1 MEQMT
6 KSNRLI
12 ERVQRRLALAVWG
25 RALFQSFVCSAG
37 LYLVVMLFSRFTGYL
52 TDWFTLESASVVALG
67 TLILS
72 VILFRKPDREQ
83 AARLIDRKQGTKDLF
98 LTVIMLEQAV
108 GNYKPLVAQ
117 DAERQAERIVPSRI
131 VEFAWGKRLSWSCLA
146 TVILFVTL
154 EFAPQFDPFG
164 KVQAAEIEQEKA
176 DEFAKDKKATQAR
189 LAELKNKDNGENDSE
204 SEEVKQAV
212 ENLKSDFRKMA
223 PGKKQENAKTLAG
236 HQKSL
241 GGKWRKLAEENMKS
255 LIMKADQSQ
264 KFGGMSKNEGMKK
277 WSKELQ
283 EGSTQSLTKEMDEL
297 KDQLQRL
304 MKEKDPVKREQL
316 KNEIQKKMKEMESFA
331 REQTSSKAMSAALK
345 RAMKQ
350 MQMAQSK
357 GISPEEAFKEAMQS
371 MDLAKMELKEVTQS
385 AKDLKKLEEALKVLQ
400 MAKKAN
406 DKSGLDGE
414 ACENCLSLEDY
425 EELYAQM
432 MGEMAG
438 QGQGTGN
445 EGQGGG
451 GKVDED
457 DDVDTGFKTEKSKSA
472 IIAGKVLLSFKSKG
486 LSDSGEAKKEY
497 NKLFT
502 DLKQG
507 MSEAIMQE
515 QIPPG
520 YHDGIKRYFNSLEK
534 KSEENAPRK

>member
-25 RALFQSFVCSAG
+25 RALFVSFVISAS
-37 LYLVVMLFSRFTGYL
+37 LYLALMLFSRLTGYW
-52 TDWFTLESASVVALG
+52 TGWFPLESISSVAIG
-67 TLILS
+67 TLVLS
-72 VILFRKPDREQ
+72 AILFRRPDREQ
-83 AARLIDRKQGTKDLF
+83 AARLIDQRQGTKDLF
-98 LTVIMLEQAV
+98 LTVTMLEQAV

-117 DAERQAERIVPSRI
+117 DAEKQAQKIKPAQV
-131 VEFAWGKRLSWSCLA
+131 VEFAWAKRVGWVCASTL
-146 TVILFVTL
+146 VLFLTL
-154 EFAPQFDPFG
+154 QYAPQLDPFG
-164 KVQAAEIEQEKA
+164 EVQAAEIEQEKVK
-176 DEFAKDKKATQAR
+176 EFQKEKKATKAR
-189 LAELKNKDNGENDSE
+189 MAELKNKDNGAGDEE
-204 SEEVKQAV
+204 SKDVKLAV
-212 ENLKSDFRKMA
+212 ENLKSDFRKMT

-241 GGKWRKLAEENMKS
+241 GGKWRQRAEENMKS
-255 LIMKADQSQ
+255 MMMKADQAQ
-264 KFGGMSKNEGMKK
+264 KFGGMSKDDGMKK

-304 MKEKDPVKREQL
+304 MKEKDPVKREKLQ
-316 KNEIQKKMKEMESFA
+316 NEIQKKLKEMESFA
-331 REQTSSKAMSAALK
+331 REQTSSKPMAAALK

-357 GISPEEAFKEAMQS
+357 GLSPEEAFKEAMES
-371 MDLAKMELKEVTQS
+371 MDLAKMELKEVAQS
-385 AKDLKKLEEALKVLQ
+385 AKDMKKLEEALKVLQ

-414 ACENCLSLEDY
+414 ACENCMTLEDY
-425 EELYAQM
+425 EELYAEM
-432 MGEMAG
+432 MGGDMPGE
-438 QGQGTGN
+438 GTGN

-457 DDVDTGFKTEKSKSA
+457 DTGDKGFKTEKSKSA
-472 IIAGKVLLSFKSKG
+472 ITAGKVLLSFKSKG
-486 LSDSGEAKKEY
+486 LSDSGEARKNY
-497 NKLFT
+497 NKLVT

-520 YHDGIKRYFNSLEK
+520 YHDGIKKYFNSLEK
-534 KSEENAPRK
+534 KTDENTPQK